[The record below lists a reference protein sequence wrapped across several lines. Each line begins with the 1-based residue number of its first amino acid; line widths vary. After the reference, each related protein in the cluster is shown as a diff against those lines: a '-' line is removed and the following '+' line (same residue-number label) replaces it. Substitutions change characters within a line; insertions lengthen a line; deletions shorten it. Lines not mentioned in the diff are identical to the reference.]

1 MVGFVDLKI
10 SVCAPKDGAQK
21 IVPLRYVIQ
30 FHLLKEREECA
41 SRLINMNV
49 YQDGRARIVCKH
61 YVSKLVITVVSALR
75 QIHAL
80 ALPGGLIRIAQHRHA
95 NKHVEMVVIVHRQI
109 HALARQ
115 TGKVMTAEHPS
126 ANKHV
131 KTVVFV

>member
-1 MVGFVDLKI
+1 MAGFVDQKI

-49 YQDGRARIVCKH
+49 YQDGRARIACKH

>member
-30 FHLLKEREECA
+30 FHLLKEREEFV
-41 SRLINMNV
+41 SRLINMIV
-49 YQDGRARIVCKH
+49 YQDGRAPIACKH
-61 YVSKLVITVVSALR
+61 CVSKHVRTVVSALR

-80 ALPGGLIRIAQHRHA
+80 VLPDGLIRIAQHRHA
-95 NKHVEMVVIVHRQI
+95 NKRVEMVVIAHHQI

-115 TGKVMTAEHPS
+115 TGKVMTAVHRS

-131 KTVVFV
+131 KTAVFV